1 MGYASQ
7 KGSTELQSFRHDM
20 SLGRSDFRL
29 SGEVKP
35 GLHPFGLNLLHSV
48 ISLKDMRHSLWVQ
61 D

>member
-1 MGYASQ
+1 MHHKKAPPNYKVSD
-7 KGSTELQSFRHDM
+7 K